1 MDDPAVALAETAR
14 VLRPSGRLALAVW
27 GHLERNPCF
36 TVIAGILVQRGYIP
50 PPEPPPAAGI
60 FGMSNPERTTQL
72 LRDAGFADARAQEVP
87 IWFVVPNVDEYIALI
102 ADTAGPLGLAVRSL
116 PEPDRM
122 ALKSDVEDAFGRFA
136 TGDGYALPGVALCA
150 VAR

>member
-72 LRDAGFADARAQEVP
+72 LRDASFADARAQEVP

-116 PEPDRM
+116 PEPDLM